1 MRVNSELRGADTPTE
16 AREDGA
22 EKIIFEPGGG
32 RAIESTESLVTS
44 EEERYCRGILVR
56 QFHKYFSVMSGVG
69 GANNKL
75 GRKKTTPRRSLIS
88 LRRKLLSS
96 KKKVYKIDR

>member
-69 GANNKL
+69 GQITNL
-75 GRKKTTPRRSLIS
+75 GGKKPHP
-88 LRRKLLSS
+88 
-96 KKKVYKIDR
+96 VGA